1 MGVYTRLMA
10 VEVGIKELRDN
21 FRSYLQRVKDG
32 EELHLT
38 ERGRLVARLG
48 PYGRPSKREELIAQG
63 VLHLPTNPWDPAL
76 IENLFQVDAQLS
88 DLVSRDR
95 DGYD

>member
-1 MGVYTRLMA
+1 MA

-21 FRSYLQRVKDG
+21 FRSYLQRVKEG
-32 EELHLT
+32 EELLVT
-38 ERGRLVARLG
+38 ERGKRIARIT
-48 PYGRPSKREELIAQG
+48 PHGRASKRDELIARG
-63 VLHLPTNPWDPAL
+63 ILHPPTKPWDPSL

-95 DGYD
+95 DGDD

>member
-1 MGVYTRLMA
+1 MA

-32 EELHLT
+32 EELLVT
-38 ERGRLVARLG
+38 ERGRLVARLE

-63 VLHLPTNPWDPAL
+63 VLHPPTKPWDPKL
-76 IENLFQVDAQLS
+76 IEELHRVDVDLV

-95 DGYD
+95 DGRD